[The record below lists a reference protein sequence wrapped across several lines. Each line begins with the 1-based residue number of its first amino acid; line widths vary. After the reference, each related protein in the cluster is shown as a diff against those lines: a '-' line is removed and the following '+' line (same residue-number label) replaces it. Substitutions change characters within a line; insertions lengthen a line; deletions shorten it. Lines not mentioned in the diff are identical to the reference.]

1 MRRVIGASRWRY
13 MITVGVPTAG
23 ERGCSPSLSFSPTA
37 TTTVVVT
44 QLAYRNQQQETPSPG
59 QAKRERQ
66 EGRHQHQHHQRHDH
80 HGEWRNA
87 APLGR
92 QHGRVQRPNTVDAV
106 DGGSAPGRHRNE
118 AVTPKV
124 RLTEN
129 APTATAGRFSH
140 RHGAFTE
147 KPSGRCTD
155 NSVAGLAHSRGK
167 QKNMD
172 TRVSLAA
179 FERLLKVHATMRS
192 NYECLQQ
199 NHQVLKS
206 FFAVCAEALWQ
217 LGLPLCREGGNE
229 EKIRRKGFDVIVGVG
244 NVSSANDGDVSSPL
258 LLLSADTPL
267 YTTPISFPPPPVEA
281 LLRMAELCERNM
293 DKDSS
298 DLLLETMEVVDGTD
312 AEGLA
317 ADSDRLMNS
326 LTYDT
331 DFTLLWGSLSPG
343 LESLFAALHNVPI
356 ADIVQLTETVA
367 YFKWVKDEE
376 MLEWK
381 DGSMLQQLRLEIS
394 ALFAATMKK
403 QGSASI
409 PHVVADVHGVRQ
421 LVEKTSKMLLNRIPH
436 IDRVEARMVLSSETT
451 EPHVHVIDLML
462 NVLLR
467 MCLWRWP
474 RLSCGDQMSVVLY
487 FTYPWFCRDLSV
499 EAVSWMTYFNLRAV
513 LAKEVNMNHYQI
525 YLYTQRIRR
534 LCWPSVQDTGSNFV
548 RRLFFSSEAP
558 DTTGDVNKGLG
569 NTREMQTEE
578 AEVAEASG
586 RKLPSLKEIACV
598 LYGSKEKQR
607 VAYECLLVWLQ
618 QSKSVN
624 PQQTSLHGRYV
635 SAIGIAIADV
645 DRFVTERCG
654 SELAKGE
661 WILLRVSETSVQDLK
676 RVTQGTQKPYALT
689 RLFFCRYHSVVPHIW
704 HAINDK
710 RRELLWNAW
719 LCGVARPL
727 VDAILRTSEKKEE
740 TEEESVLYFME
751 PLIASLISDVVFH
764 RFIARLV
771 VLSLKEL
778 AAAGNTQSL
787 EITCTRLIETVYT
800 GALILHCDRQNE
812 SDNGARMKDISGAT
826 TSTNTVEGKTMA
838 EQPSSMVAAIRCA
851 FKEVISVIV
860 QRMSV
865 EQASLVHSLLE
876 ALFKFRTRNT
886 VGEAFLFSY
895 RKELHNIV
903 DDESHEMLNDW
914 LDRRAALLLERQ
926 APLDDRLL
934 RGWQRVAQEADA
946 GLSTAPPTLV
956 ECYQELLRLVETRGH
971 LLVNTEQQQHHNL
984 TGGASDTGNAANS
997 SCKAVFTLPELEV
1010 ILTVLARAIICR
1022 VPALN
1027 TTGVK
1032 SLSSEFFAL
1041 ATPLR
1046 GEEEDK
1052 KDCDGNNKG
1061 NNDGSNSSAVSG
1073 GGSRK
1078 DMEGGNAP
1086 AVIASTNTTTTTTTT
1101 TTTLTADRVMLL
1113 EKILSA
1119 EVALNAS
1126 SLPWSSL
1133 LEAILLQLAPY
1144 SMLENL
1150 YDACRSNQDA
1160 GITRHVPLVQKLE
1173 GDIYACRHHRFVSA
1187 LVLFRCYSFAVPHD
1201 GGWSDAALTR
1211 QPQVE
1216 RKVANH
1222 TSCSGNMA
1230 VSRLQNGQLRE
1241 ITWLLL
1247 KIFVQTEARIFKKG
1261 KQKQAAAE
1269 NVDVTEKVEGA
1280 MRREQLEYVLACH
1293 ALVAYIHLAP
1303 SFSTR
1308 SLSQHEA
1315 YEQFLHCAELAAESF
1330 GGNHSTGCDMLFL
1343 WLAAS
1348 ANALGLHLTPG
1359 QSHAWSAAG
1368 PVSLL
1373 ESGDQAPS
1381 VSLGEGTMRLMRI
1394 LTPYVQSELF
1404 RPTPR
1409 LKLLV
1414 NVIVA
1419 IQTFGKLGI
1428 QMETEDLNL
1437 DQLLQRASSDR
1448 RLMHRH
1454 LNLFLVGCSAL
1465 PSTRPALLN
1474 VASFLREARNI
1485 LAPAEI
1491 DRALV
1496 AVTLSA
1502 NSFTKNQEIQSDL
1515 QQNGSLLDVTHST
1528 APTMR
1533 ATPTQL
1539 RHAWSAL
1546 ARRVLERAEEMPTTV
1561 FVKSVQ
1567 CAGAVACVDTL
1578 VCRQLLSFLVE
1589 FRREELSLLDWTVIF
1604 RTARQSFDNRGGVEE
1619 YLKEPVTAFL
1629 LHMSREDSGAY
1640 AVEHQRIPSSGDRL
1654 VEDFSL
1660 FVEALP
1666 ELFTGDAV
1674 FWGLVRRALRVQWI
1688 THFNAASS
1696 SEQQQRSDL
1705 WLQELTRSYEWAV
1718 RTAGYHE
1725 LSTIPIV

>member
-23 ERGCSPSLSFSPTA
+23 ERGCSPSLSSSPTA
-37 TTTVVVT
+37 TTTVLVT
-44 QLAYRNQQQETPSPG
+44 QLAHRSQQQETPSPG

-66 EGRHQHQHHQRHDH
+66 EGRHQHHQRHDH

-87 APLGR
+87 APLSR
-92 QHGRVQRPNTVDAV
+92 QYGRVQRPNIVDAV
-106 DGGSAPGRHRNE
+106 DGGSVAGRHRNE
-118 AVTPKV
+118 AVTPEV

-129 APTATAGRFSH
+129 ASTATAGRFSH
-140 RHGAFTE
+140 RHSACTE

-155 NSVAGLAHSRGK
+155 NGIAGLAHSRGK
-167 QKNMD
+167 QKDMD
-172 TRVSLAA
+172 SHVSLAA

-199 NHQVLKS
+199 NQQVLKS
-206 FFAVCAEALWQ
+206 FYVACAESLWQ
-217 LGLPLCREGGNE
+217 LGLPLCREGGIE
-229 EKIRRKGFDVIVGVG
+229 EKMRRKGFDIIVGIG
-244 NVSSANDGDVSSPL
+244 NASFANDGDVSSPL
-258 LLLSADTPL
+258 FLLSADTPL

-281 LLRMAELCERNM
+281 LLRMTELCERNM
-293 DKDSS
+293 DKDSG

-317 ADSDRLMNS
+317 ADSHGLMNS
-326 LTYDT
+326 RIYDP
-331 DFTLLWGSLSPG
+331 DFTPSWKSLSPG
-343 LESLFAALHNVPI
+343 LESLFAALQNVPI
-356 ADIVQLTETVA
+356 ADIVQLMETVA
-367 YFKWVKDEE
+367 HFKWVKDEE

-381 DGSMLQQLRLEIS
+381 DGFMVQQLRLEIS
-394 ALFAATMKK
+394 ALFTATMKK

-409 PHVVADVHGVRQ
+409 PHVVADVHEVRQ
-421 LVEKTSKMLLNRIPH
+421 SVEHTSKALLNRIPR
-436 IDRVEARMVLSSETT
+436 IDRVEARMVSSSEAT
-451 EPHVHVIDLML
+451 ERYVHVIDLML
-462 NVLLR
+462 NVLIR
-467 MCLWRWP
+467 VCLWKWP

-487 FTYPWFCRDLSV
+487 FTYPWFSRDLSV

-513 LAKEVNMNHYQI
+513 LAREVNMNHYQI

-534 LCWPSVQDTGSNFV
+534 LCWPSVQDMGSSFV
-548 RRLFFSSEAP
+548 RRLFFCSETP
-558 DTTGDVNKGLG
+558 DTTGDVNKGPG
-569 NTREMQTEE
+569 NTRELQAEDAEVEE
-578 AEVAEASG
+578 ASV

-607 VAYECLLVWLQ
+607 AAYECLLIWLQ

-624 PQQTSLHGRYV
+624 LQHTSPHGRYL

-645 DRFVTERCG
+645 ERFVTERCG

-661 WILLRVSETSVQDLK
+661 WILLRVSETSVQALK
-676 RVTQGTQKPYALT
+676 RVTQGTQRPYALT
-689 RLFFCRYHSVVPHIW
+689 RLFFCRYHGVVPQIW
-704 HAINDK
+704 HAINEK

-727 VDAILRTSEKKEE
+727 VDAVLQNSEKKEG
-740 TEEESVLYFME
+740 TGEEGALYFME

-778 AAAGNTQSL
+778 GAVGNTQSL
-787 EITCTRLIETVYT
+787 EITCTRIIETVYT
-800 GALILHCDRQNE
+800 GAFILHCSRRNE
-812 SDNGARMKDISGAT
+812 SDNGARIEAISCAT
-826 TSTNTVEGKTMA
+826 TNTITVEEKTMA
-838 EQPSSMVAAIRCA
+838 EQSPSMAAAIRCA
-851 FKEVISVIV
+851 FKEAISVIV
-860 QRMSV
+860 QRMGA
-865 EQASLVHSLLE
+865 EHASLVHSLLE
-876 ALFKFRTRNT
+876 ALFKFRPCNT
-886 VGEAFLFSY
+886 VGEAFLFSL
-895 RKELHNIV
+895 RKELHNIL

-914 LDRRAALLLERQ
+914 LNRRAALLLERQ

-934 RGWQRVAQEADA
+934 RGWQRAAQEADA
-946 GLSTAPPTLV
+946 GLSTTPPTLV
-956 ECYQELLRLVETRGH
+956 ECYQGLLRLVETRGH
-971 LLVNTEQQQHHNL
+971 LLVNAEQQKHHNL
-984 TGGASDTGNAANS
+984 IGDTSDTGNAVNS
-997 SCKAVFTLPELEV
+997 SCKAVFTSPELEV
-1010 ILTVLARAIICR
+1010 ILTVLARCILCR
-1022 VPALN
+1022 APTLN
-1027 TTGVK
+1027 TMGVK

-1041 ATPLR
+1041 TTPLK
-1046 GEEEDK
+1046 GVEEDN
-1052 KDCDGNNKG
+1052 KDSDGNNKG
-1061 NNDGSNSSAVSG
+1061 NNDGSSSSAVSG
-1073 GGSRK
+1073 GGNRK
-1078 DMEGGNAP
+1078 DMEGGNTA
-1086 AVIASTNTTTTTTTT
+1086 AVIASTNIITT

-1150 YDACRSNQDA
+1150 CKACCNNQDA
-1160 GITRHVPLVQKLE
+1160 DITRNGDLVQKLE
-1173 GDIYACRHHRFVSA
+1173 DDIYACRHHRFVSA

-1201 GGWSDAALTR
+1201 GGWSDATLTR

-1216 RKVANH
+1216 GNDVNH
-1222 TSCSGNMA
+1222 TSLSGNVA
-1230 VSRLQNGQLRE
+1230 VSHVQNGQLRE

-1247 KIFVQTEARIFKKG
+1247 KIFVQTEARILKK
-1261 KQKQAAAE
+1261 KNQKQSVAE
-1269 NVDVTEKVEGA
+1269 NVAVTEKMEGV

-1293 ALVAYIHLAP
+1293 ALVAYMHLAP

-1315 YEQFLHCAELAAESF
+1315 YEQFLHCAELAAASF

-1348 ANALGLHLTPG
+1348 ANTLGVHLTPA
-1359 QSHAWSAAG
+1359 QRHAWSAVG
-1368 PVSLL
+1368 SVSLL
-1373 ESGDQAPS
+1373 ESGDQAS
-1381 VSLGEGTMRLMRI
+1381 SASLGEGTMRLMRI
-1394 LTPYVQSELF
+1394 LAPYVQSELF

-1414 NVIVA
+1414 NAIVA
-1419 IQTFGKLGI
+1419 IQTFGRLGI
-1428 QMETEDLNL
+1428 QMETGDLNL

-1474 VASFLREARNI
+1474 VASFLREARNV

-1502 NSFTKNQEIQSDL
+1502 NSFAKNHEIQADL

-1629 LHMSREDSGAY
+1629 LYMSREDSGAC
-1640 AVEHQRIPSSGDRL
+1640 AVEHQRIPSSGERL

-1696 SEQQQRSDL
+1696 SEQQQQSAL

-1725 LSTIPIV
+1725 LSTIPIL